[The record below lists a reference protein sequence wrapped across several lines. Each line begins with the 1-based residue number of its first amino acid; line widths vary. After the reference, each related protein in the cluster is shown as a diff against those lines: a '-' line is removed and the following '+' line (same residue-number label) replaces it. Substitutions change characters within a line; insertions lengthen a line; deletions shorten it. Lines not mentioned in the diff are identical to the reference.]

1 MPEMVSL
8 AAEETVI
15 AKAGSDADPDPSL
28 TLITM
33 PEVAPTLASVGV
45 PLRLPVPLLNAAHE
59 GLPVIENFSVPP
71 LGLDAIG

>member
-33 PEVAPTLASVGV
+33 PVEVPTLAAAGV
-45 PLRLPVPLLNAAHE
+45 PVSLPVAVLNVAHE
-59 GLPVIENFSVPP
+59 GLPLIEKVNTPP
-71 LGLDAIG
+71 LGLDAVG